1 MGDQQD
7 GSQAEVTVSLGPAS
21 PGLQAAYLGIS
32 FILIVAANSL
42 LILLVCRKE
51 CLQQPRHYLRCHLA
65 FNDILFTTAQIP
77 RYIYLIL
84 QSNGRFH
91 GIIRIVS
98 ATALLSTYA
107 TYLLMAIDMY
117 YYICYPL
124 QYENKVTTK
133 RLATALG
140 LVDAFSIICGAVPI
154 ALVRKA
160 EGNVSCLMKT
170 RTYQPAFVLR
180 SIGIVLQILSLPV
193 IIGLYYVVLK
203 EAKRQQQRDEQRPV
217 KFYKTKGFKTM
228 VPHVVVFT
236 TSVITTLFMTVTL
249 AEGNAQKEG
258 PSMAVVIVEKAAILL
273 CLTLSPLL
281 NPVVYT
287 LRLPEFRRAVREMC
301 GRPPTAAV
309 APALPNLPRVQ
320 VIEDKRDSARLY
332 ETWTDLRTLSDAHGT
347 GMGRNTCNV

>member
-1 MGDQQD
+1 MGDQQ
-7 GSQAEVTVSLGPAS
+7 GSSQAEVTVSLGPAS

-51 CLQQPRHYLRCHLA
+51 YLQQPRHYLRCHLA

-77 RYIYLIL
+77 RYIHLIL
-84 QSNGRFH
+84 QSNGRFY
-91 GIIRIVS
+91 GIICSDTRIVS

-107 TYLLMAIDMY
+107 TYLLMAIDLY
-117 YYICYPL
+117 YYICHPL
-124 QYENKVTTK
+124 KYETKVTTK
-133 RLATALG
+133 RLAIVLG

-228 VPHVVVFT
+228 FPHVVVFT
-236 TSVITTLFMTVTL
+236 TSVISAIFMTVTL
-249 AEGNAQKEG
+249 AEGNEQKEG

-309 APALPNLPRVQ
+309 APALPNLPRVH
-320 VIEDKRDSARLY
+320 VIEVRPDS
-332 ETWTDLRTLSDAHGT
+332 TLND
-347 GMGRNTCNV
+347 V